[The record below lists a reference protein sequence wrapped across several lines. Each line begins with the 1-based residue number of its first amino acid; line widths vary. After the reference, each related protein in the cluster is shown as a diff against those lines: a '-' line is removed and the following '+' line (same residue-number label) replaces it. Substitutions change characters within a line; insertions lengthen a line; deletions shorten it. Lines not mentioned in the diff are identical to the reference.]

1 MDYYFLVI
9 TIIDIFVLAIMSV
22 FTRYSETLRKQ
33 QKRWFV
39 CSFMLISFISAFEV
53 ISVAVNNA
61 SPEFRWINILSNYLG
76 FGLTPA
82 VPMALSFT
90 LAEEK
95 ISLRPLIT
103 QTVYLILLG
112 ISIPFGLVFQVDAN
126 NDYMRGEHF
135 GLYVLAYSISIIY
148 LVVITLQSVNE
159 HQNRSRNM
167 IYLVAGFLLVSTMI
181 QVILPHLHTS
191 WLSASL
197 LAILYFVYCNI
208 MWQQLNGLTGLLNQ
222 TSYLNKTSFLKRKSI
237 LIVFDLD
244 NFKYVNDNYGHLV
257 GDECLKEVAAGIKKA
272 YSGSGLCYR
281 IGGDE
286 FCALLD
292 IKTDLSACAQVL
304 ISELETRRKSLEV
317 LPYVSMGVAEF
328 RPGDNINK
336 VKDLADNNMYEMKRI
351 HKEKVAAKASEKNY
365 GKNNGEIYTER

>member
-135 GLYVLAYSISIIY
+135 GLYVLAYSLSIIY
-148 LVVITLQSVNE
+148 LVITTLQSVNE

-181 QVILPHLHTS
+181 QVVLPHLHTS

-208 MWQQLNGLTGLLNQ
+208 MWQQLDGLTGLLNQ

-257 GDECLKEVAAGIKKA
+257 GDECLK
-272 YSGSGLCYR
+272 
-281 IGGDE
+281 
-286 FCALLD
+286 
-292 IKTDLSACAQVL
+292 
-304 ISELETRRKSLEV
+304 
-317 LPYVSMGVAEF
+317 
-328 RPGDNINK
+328 
-336 VKDLADNNMYEMKRI
+336 
-351 HKEKVAAKASEKNY
+351 
-365 GKNNGEIYTER
+365 